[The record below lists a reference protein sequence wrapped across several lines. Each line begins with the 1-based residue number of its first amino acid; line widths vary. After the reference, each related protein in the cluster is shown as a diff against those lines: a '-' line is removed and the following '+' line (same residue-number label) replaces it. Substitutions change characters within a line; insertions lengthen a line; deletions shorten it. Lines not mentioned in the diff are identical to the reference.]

1 MRIADW
7 LTYTGIEQLKQMN
20 RYYGCENQHSHSKHE
35 LIRALLQHIGKKS
48 MLEEQIALLNN
59 QEFRFLQLIML
70 DQSSAYSMEELLAK
84 GRIAFNE
91 QQGQPRQLIV
101 EALKRGWLFPGYS
114 RQTQNLYY
122 VPSDLRIQVGEILL
136 KPYELEK
143 NRRHDPPAVYRD
155 EQNQLFY
162 DLYHFLTFINKEI
175 VRLTMDGAI
184 YKNQQKQ
191 LFQTFY
197 IKEAPIADKGPRF
210 GFGRCY
216 HLYPDRFSLL
226 YDYAY
231 YHRYFIE
238 DENGYLCLTEEG
250 KGKLN
255 GKEKDSQGQ
264 DQGKEIVRFWIRL
277 YRRAIPQLPMII
289 RWISLLAYPGWV
301 KKSLVFQAVEPW
313 LKTFYYESKES
324 LYQKVLKMLVHLGVC
339 LIGQEDDEQYLT
351 LSPSGVRWLRGISAF
366 REGAI
371 EEEFIRNR

>member
-1 MRIADW
+1 MRITDW

-20 RYYGCENQHSHSKHE
+20 RYYGCEIQRTHSKYE
-35 LIRALLQHIGKKS
+35 LIRSLLQRIGNKS
-48 MLEEQIALLNN
+48 HLEEKIDRLND

-70 DQSSAYSMEELLAK
+70 DQTPAYSMEELLAK
-84 GRIAFNE
+84 GRIALNE
-91 QQGQPRQLIV
+91 RQGQPRQLIV

-122 VPSDLRIQVGEILL
+122 VPSDLRTQVCEILL

-143 NRRHDPPAVYRD
+143 NRRQIPPAVYRD
-155 EQNQLFY
+155 EQKQLLY
-162 DLYHFLTFINKEI
+162 DLYHFLSFINKEI

-184 YKNQQKQ
+184 YKNQQRQ

-197 IKEAPIADKGPRF
+197 IKETPIAEKGPRF

-250 KGKLN
+250 KGKLEK
-255 GKEKDSQGQ
+255 KEKDSQGQ
-264 DQGKEIVRFWIRL
+264 DQGIEMVRFWIRL
-277 YRRAIPQLPMII
+277 YKRAIPQLPMII

-301 KKSLVFQAVEPW
+301 KKSLVYQAVGPW
-313 LKTFYYESKES
+313 MKAFYYESKES
-324 LYQKVLKMLVHLGVC
+324 LYRKVLKMLVHLGVC
-339 LIGQEDDEQYLT
+339 MIGQEDDEQYLT
-351 LSPSGVRWLRGISAF
+351 LTPSGVKWLHGISAF
-366 REGAI
+366 RERAI
-371 EEEFIRNR
+371 EEGFVRNR